1 MTREMLS
8 AFQQEHFPS
17 GKGSEKL
24 VPHLLERKKYVLHY
38 RALKCYQALGLVVT
52 KVHRALRFRQIAF
65 LRSFME
71 LNIQKR
77 REAAVIG
84 DKARV
89 GTTKLA
95 MNAIFG
101 KTMENVRTHVN
112 IELLT
117 SNRFAKKRFAKP
129 NFKGSKRFHNELI
142 GVELTRP
149 NVVLNKP
156 IVIGL
161 TVLDDSKK
169 HMYES
174 FYDVWLKHFPKTKLL
189 FTDTDSFCVAV
200 EHPDVYAEM
209 ATFKDW
215 FDFSGY
221 PLDHPLYDETNRKV
235 IGKFKDELHGTC
247 MTKFVGLRPKLY
259 SFEYIDASG
268 TIKGKN
274 TAKGVKMCVKDS
286 TLHFADYERC
296 LREMCVKQVSMNTIR
311 SDHHNLFTYNVNK
324 IGLSAYDDK
333 RYICE
338 DGVSTLAHGHWR
350 TTAAR

>member
-1 MTREMLS
+1 M
-8 AFQQEHFPS
+8 
-17 GKGSEKL
+17 
-24 VPHLLERKKYVLHY
+24 
-38 RALKCYQALGLVVT
+38 VVT
-52 KVHRALRFRQIAF
+52 KVHRVLRFRQTAF

-77 REAAVIG
+77 REAALIG

-117 SNRFAKKRFAKP
+117 SDRFAKKRFAKP
-129 NFKGSKRFHNELI
+129 NFKGSKRFHDELI

-149 NVVLNKP
+149 NVELNKP
-156 IVIGL
+156 IQIGL
-161 TVLDDSKK
+161 AILDLSKD
-169 HMYES
+169 HMYNS
-174 FYDVWLKHFPKTKLL
+174 YYNVWLEHFPKTTLL

-200 EHPDVYAEM
+200 EHPDVYPEM

-215 FDFSGY
+215 FDFSEY

-235 IGKFKDELHGTC
+235 IGKFKDELHGAC

-259 SFEYIDASG
+259 SFEYVDDSG
-268 TIKGKN
+268 VIKSKN
-274 TAKGVKMCVKDS
+274 TAKGVKKCVKDS
-286 TLHFADYERC
+286 KLHFGDYERC
-296 LREMCVKQVSMNTIR
+296 LREMCVEQVSMNCIR
-311 SDHHNLFTYNVNK
+311 SDHHKMFTYNVNK
-324 IGLSAYDDK
+324 IGLSAYDNK
-333 RYICE
+333 RYICA
-338 DGVSTLAHGHWR
+338 DGVATLAHGHWR
-350 TTAAR
+350 TAASVETN